1 MADHALQA
9 TTTRAAGPRAPAR
22 SLLDLIW
29 KIDYRNGMWSA
40 SLRNDPSVV
49 VTTGSGDKLAQ
60 ITRDLTIAILG
71 VHGSATRR
79 AVTAA
84 TAA

>member
-1 MADHALQA
+1 MTDHALRA
-9 TTTRAAGPRAPAR
+9 TTTRTAGPHAPAR

-49 VTTGSGDKLAQ
+49 LTAGSGDKLAQ

-71 VHGSATRR
+71 AHGSATRR